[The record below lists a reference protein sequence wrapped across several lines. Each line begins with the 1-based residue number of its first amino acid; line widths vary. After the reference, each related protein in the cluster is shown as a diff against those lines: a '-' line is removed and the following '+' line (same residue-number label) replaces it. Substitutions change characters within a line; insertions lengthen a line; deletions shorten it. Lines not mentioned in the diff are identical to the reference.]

1 MVSSDENTTGRKD
14 HLSQGA
20 SVSVYDSLIAGSIS
34 GAVARGITAPLDTL
48 KIRLQLQVHKN
59 VHSGALST
67 LTSIC
72 RNEGI
77 KALWKGNTP
86 AEILYVLYGA
96 SQFTTYTV
104 LNEALVNLQKN
115 DPWRASIIT
124 PVHSLLVGIGTG
136 SISTFITYP
145 FDFLRTRL
153 AANSSNEFL
162 SMTKTCLKTIRE
174 EGFFGLYAGVKP
186 SLISIT
192 ASTGLMFWT
201 YENARSFSKE
211 KNIPFI
217 EGICGLLAG
226 AVSKGVTF
234 PLDTIRKRLQ
244 MYSET
249 KVKHDTSNKMGQL
262 CKIMIRNEGFLS
274 FYKGFGI
281 SILKSSPTSAISLF
295 MYEYALDMIVK
306 AENKFSIES

>member
-1 MVSSDENTTGRKD
+1 M
-14 HLSQGA
+14 
-20 SVSVYDSLIAGSIS
+20 
-34 GAVARGITAPLDTL
+34 
-48 KIRLQLQVHKN
+48 HKN
-59 VHSGALST
+59 VRNGALSI

-104 LNEALVNLQKN
+104 LNEALVNFQKN

-124 PVHSLLVGIGTG
+124 PIHSLLVGIGTG
-136 SISTFITYP
+136 SISTFVTYP

-162 SMTKTCLKTIRE
+162 SMTKTCLQTIQE
-174 EGFFGLYAGVKP
+174 EGFFGLYAGIKP

-211 KNIPFI
+211 KNIPLI

-244 MYSET
+244 MYSKT
-249 KVKHDTSNKMGQL
+249 KLKHDTSDKMGQL

-281 SILKSSPTSAISLF
+281 SLLKSSPTSAISLF

-306 AENKFSIES
+306 AENKISVEK